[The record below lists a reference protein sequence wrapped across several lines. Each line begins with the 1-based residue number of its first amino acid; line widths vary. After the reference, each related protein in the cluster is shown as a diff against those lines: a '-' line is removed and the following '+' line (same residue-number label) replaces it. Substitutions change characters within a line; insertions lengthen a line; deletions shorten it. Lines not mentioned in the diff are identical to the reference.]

1 VVDTYLFESNDY
13 KPLDVWIRWL
23 DERMARNPLFPTVD
37 IETAVLS
44 SMVGAGLWRQL
55 SHPHLRSYVQRLT
68 DIYLSETHTFLCPRT
83 LFLTV
88 MYYSWMGDI
97 GEAGFIL
104 EQVHKRI
111 GPGSFSPLFHIT
123 LTLIQAHL
131 SIVSGKHPDTVK
143 KFVAEGCRLADES
156 GIHLMD
162 YLLLGQEGYG
172 ALAHGAEGLSDS
184 YLAKLES
191 TIRPDREL
199 TCCLYVDMLAL
210 HHLHRGKPEQA
221 LLYAKESEIIASR
234 FGMVFMKG
242 ASYLLHAQACLDMGD
257 TGGAIEKIHQAED
270 IFKQLGSRY
279 FLYSCT
285 LVKACIHL
293 EQGNDRE
300 GIPLLRQAL
309 ARGREGRFASAPYV
323 WRRNVICR
331 LCVKA
336 LEAGIETDFVRDM
349 IRKQN
354 LRPALAPVDI
364 EALPW
369 PVRIYTLGRFSL
381 MVHDEPV
388 SVSGKTQKKPL
399 LLLKAL
405 IAVGGRDIKEE
416 TLADLLWPDAEGDAG
431 HNAFTTTLARLRK
444 LIGDDSAIQLSG
456 GRVSLDN
463 RTCWVDRWAF
473 ERLCSR
479 TDTVLEKIQNG
490 LADLESLKKIA
501 AKAAGLY
508 QGAFLGSDG
517 DPPWSVAPRERLR
530 SRYLHLVGQ
539 TGTFLAQEGDDEA
552 AIRYYR
558 KGLEAE
564 PLAEYLH
571 QSLISA
577 YLRLDRLAEA
587 LAAFKQCR
595 KILDSHSIPL
605 SQKTEN
611 LKRQIHKN

>member
-1 VVDTYLFESNDY
+1 MDLYL
-13 KPLDVWIRWL
+13 K
-23 DERMARNPLFPTVD
+23 
-37 IETAVLS
+37 
-44 SMVGAGLWRQL
+44 
-55 SHPHLRSYVQRLT
+55 
-68 DIYLSETHTFLCPRT
+68 ETHTFLCPQT

-88 MYYSWMGDI
+88 MYYSWMGDFE
-97 GEAGFIL
+97 EAGFIL

-111 GPGSFSPLFHIT
+111 EPGSFSPLFHIT
-123 LTLIQAHL
+123 LNMIQAHL
-131 SIVSGKHPDTVK
+131 SVVGGKHPDTVK
-143 KFVAEGCRLADES
+143 NFVAEGCRIADES
-156 GIHLMD
+156 GIHLVD

-172 ALAHGAEGLSDS
+172 SLAHGADGLSDS

-199 TCCLYVDMLAL
+199 TCCLYADMLAL
-210 HHLHRGKPEQA
+210 HHLHGGKPEQA
-221 LLYAKESEIIASR
+221 LLYAKESEIIAGR
-234 FGMVFMKG
+234 FGMVFMRG
-242 ASYLLHAQACLDMGD
+242 SSYLLHAQACLDMGD
-257 TGGAIEKIHQAED
+257 AGGAIEKIHQAED
-270 IFKQLGSRY
+270 IFNQLGSRY

-285 LVKACIHL
+285 LVKACIYL
-293 EQGNDRE
+293 NQGNDRE

-309 ARGREGRFASAPYV
+309 AQGREGRYATAPYV
-323 WRRNVICR
+323 WRRAVICR
-331 LCVKA
+331 LCIKA

-354 LRPALAPVDI
+354 LRPAMAPVDI
-364 EALPW
+364 ETWPW
-369 PVRIYTLGRFSL
+369 PVRIYTLGRFNL
-381 MVHDEPV
+381 VINDQPV
-388 SVSGKTQKKPL
+388 NVSGKTQKKPL

-405 IAVGGRDIKEE
+405 IALGGRDIKEE
-416 TLADLLWPDAEGDAG
+416 TLADVLWPDAEGDAG
-431 HNAFTTTLARLRK
+431 HNAFTTTLARLRR

-479 TDTVLEKIQNG
+479 TETVLEKIQNG
-490 LADLESLKKIA
+490 QPDVRPLKTMA
-501 AKAAGLY
+501 SKAANLY
-508 QGAFLGSDG
+508 KGPFLASDE
-517 DPPWSVAPRERLR
+517 DQLWTVAARERLR
-530 SRYLHLVGQ
+530 GKFLHLTSQ

-552 AIRYYR
+552 AIRYFR

-577 YLRLDRLAEA
+577 YLRQNRLAEA

-611 LKRQIHKN
+611 LKR